1 MSELDWDRLS
11 VLAEK
16 VAREITQKWLIVE
29 ADDVRQEIL
38 LHALNEKHIIE
49 QYQHDEDLLRKIFWN
64 AGRRY
69 AAKERAYLDLMDD
82 QYYYTPDEVRSV
94 VRSFIYT
101 DEEISSQIGKKDD
114 LTRCVIGDNIVSA
127 RVDASLALPRI
138 NPTYRDTI
146 MRQFVYGL
154 PANDDADR
162 RRGYR
167 AIDALALEM
176 NRYIRTGR

>member
-11 VLAEK
+11 QLADK
-16 VAREITQKWLIVE
+16 VAREIAQKWVIVE
-29 ADDVRQEIL
+29 AEDVSQEIL
-38 LHALNEKHIIE
+38 LHALQEKHVIE
-49 QYQHDEDLLRKIFWN
+49 KYQNDEDLLRRIFYN

-69 AAKERAYLDLMDD
+69 ASKERAYLDLMDD

-127 RVDASLALPRI
+127 RVDASLALQRI
-138 NPTYRDTI
+138 NPEYRELI
-146 MRQFVYGL
+146 MRQYVYGL
-154 PANDDADR
+154 PAADDAER

-167 AIDALALEM
+167 AVDALALEM
-176 NRYIRTGR
+176 NRNIRTGR